1 MTYIQKGTPVF
12 RKITFAF
19 FAAGFNTFAILYCV
33 QPLMEEFT
41 REFHVTPTAAS
52 LSLSVTTMLLAVS
65 MLVFGSLS
73 EVWGRKPIMA
83 VSMLAASVLCLASSF
98 SPNFHTLLVLRT
110 IQGVALAGLPSIG
123 MAYLGEE
130 IEPGS
135 LGSAMGLYIS
145 GNAIGAVFGRIVSGL
160 LSEFF
165 NWHMAMGA
173 IGVISL
179 IASIIFFM
187 NLPPSRHF
195 TPRKLELGQLGI
207 SLISHLKDRK
217 LLSLFLIGFL
227 LLGSNVALFNYIA
240 YVLLEPPYS
249 FNKAFVSWIFIVMI
263 VGIFSS
269 SFIGRMVDQYG
280 YPKILMMN
288 IFIVIA
294 GALLTI
300 NSMLAVKIL
309 GIALFTFGFFGGH
322 SVASSWVGRRALHN
336 KAQASSLYLFFYY
349 AGSSICGTVGGLFW
363 SAFHWLGVVGMIVI
377 MLLVAFGL
385 SGYLARS
392 VKMPDKS
399 NEKGLD

>member
-1 MTYIQKGTPVF
+1 M
-12 RKITFAF
+12 R
-19 FAAGFNTFAILYCV
+19 
-33 QPLMEEFT
+33 
-41 REFHVTPTAAS
+41 TAAYGGIHAGISCNAYGGESFFIPYNNAVSCEYASLWFIVRGVGAQANYGCIHAGRIRS
-52 LSLSVTTMLLAVS
+52 LSGVGLQ
-65 MLVFGSLS
+65 
-73 EVWGRKPIMA
+73 
-83 VSMLAASVLCLASSF
+83 
-98 SPNFHTLLVLRT
+98 PNFHTLLVLRT
-110 IQGVALAGLPSIG
+110 IQGIALAGLPSIA

-130 IEPGS
+130 IETGI

-160 LSEFF
+160 LSEYFT
-165 NWHMAMGA
+165 WHVAMGS

-195 TPRKLELGQLGI
+195 TPRKLELGQLGM

-240 YVLLEPPYS
+240 YVLLGPPYS

-280 YPKILMMN
+280 YPKILVMN
-288 IFIVIA
+288 IFIVIT

-300 NSMLAVKIL
+300 NGVLAVKIL

-363 SAFHWLGVVGMIVI
+363 SAFHWLGVVGMITF
-377 MLLVAFGL
+377 MLMVALWL

-392 VKMPDKS
+392 VKMPNKA
-399 NEKGLD
+399 L

>member
-1 MTYIQKGTPVF
+1 
-12 RKITFAF
+12 
-19 FAAGFNTFAILYCV
+19 
-33 QPLMEEFT
+33 MEEFT

-73 EVWGRKPIMA
+73 EVWGRKPIMGI
-83 VSMLAASVLCLASSF
+83 SMLAASVLCLASAF

-110 IQGVALAGLPSIG
+110 VQGVALAGLPSIA

-160 LSEFF
+160 LSEYL

-179 IASIIFFM
+179 IASVIFFI

-195 TPRKLELGQLGI
+195 TPRKLKLGKLGM
-207 SLISHLKDRK
+207 SLIGHLRDRK
-217 LLSLFLIGFL
+217 LFSLFLIGFL
-227 LLGSNVALFNYIA
+227 LLGSNVALFNYIV
-240 YVLLEPPYS
+240 YVLLGPPYS
-249 FNKAFVSWIFIVMI
+249 LNKAFASWIFIVMI

-269 SFIGRMVDQYG
+269 SFIGRMVDRYG
-280 YPKILMMN
+280 YPKILVMN

-294 GALLTI
+294 GALFTI

-349 AGSSICGTVGGLFW
+349 AGSSVCGTVGGLFW
-363 SAFHWLGVVGMIVI
+363 SAFHWLGVVGMITF
-377 MLLVAFGL
+377 MLLVALWL

-392 VKMPDKS
+392 VKMPDKR
-399 NEKGLD
+399 NEKGLN

>member
-73 EVWGRKPIMA
+73 EVWGRKPIMGI
-83 VSMLAASVLCLASSF
+83 SMLAASVL

-110 IQGVALAGLPSIG
+110 VQGVALAGLPSIA

-160 LSEFF
+160 LSEYL
-165 NWHMAMGA
+165 NWHMAMGS

-179 IASIIFFM
+179 IASIIFCM

-195 TPRKLELGQLGI
+195 TPRKLKLGKLGM
-207 SLISHLKDRK
+207 SLIDHLRDRK
-217 LLSLFLIGFL
+217 LFSLFLIGFL
-227 LLGSNVALFNYIA
+227 LLGSNVALFNYIV
-240 YVLLEPPYS
+240 YVLLGPPYS
-249 FNKAFVSWIFIVMI
+249 LNKAFASWIFIVMI

-269 SFIGRMVDQYG
+269 SFIGRMVDRYG
-280 YPKILMMN
+280 YPKILVMN

-294 GALLTI
+294 GALFTI

-349 AGSSICGTVGGLFW
+349 AGSSVCGTVGGLFW
-363 SAFHWLGVVGMIVI
+363 SAFHWLGVVGMITF
-377 MLLVAFGL
+377 MLLVALWL

-392 VKMPDKS
+392 AKVPDKS
-399 NEKGLD
+399 NEKGFN